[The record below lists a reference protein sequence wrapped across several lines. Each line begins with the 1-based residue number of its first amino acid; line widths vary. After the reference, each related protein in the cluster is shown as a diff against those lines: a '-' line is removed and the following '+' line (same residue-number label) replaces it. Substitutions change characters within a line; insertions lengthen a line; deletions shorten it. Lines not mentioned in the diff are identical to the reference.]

1 LCIADDELPFAIMHV
16 YLSLAK
22 EGDGMGRAAN
32 GQNCSRAAAISVW
45 LGLGLL
51 FCQPVCAA
59 SRAEVKGGIAA
70 NEDCAA
76 CHRITRQQRQ
86 PPAVADPDEARTI
99 EAPTFNQIAR
109 QYAGRPT
116 ALARFIMAP
125 RHPMREQEFPPH
137 ELKQIIRYIRS
148 LEKERW

>member
-1 LCIADDELPFAIMHV
+1 MN
-16 YLSLAK
+16 
-22 EGDGMGRAAN
+22 RAAN
-32 GQNCSRAAAISVW
+32 SQSRSRAAAISVCF
-45 LGLGLL
+45 GLGLV

-59 SRAEVKGGIAA
+59 SSLEVKGRLAA
-70 NEDCAA
+70 NEDCGA

-116 ALARFIMAP
+116 ALARSITAP
-125 RHPMREQEFPPH
+125 RHPMREQEFLPN

>member
-1 LCIADDELPFAIMHV
+1 MHV
-16 YLSLAK
+16 YLPFAK
-22 EGDGMGRAAN
+22 EGDGM
-32 GQNCSRAAAISVW
+32 SRAAKGQSCCRAGAISVW

-51 FCQPVCAA
+51 VCQPVHAGN
-59 SRAEVKGGIAA
+59 RPEVKGRVAA
-70 NEDCAA
+70 KEDCAA

-86 PPAVADPDEARTI
+86 PPAIADPDEARTV
-99 EAPTFNQIAR
+99 EAPTFNQIAK

-116 ALARFIMAP
+116 ALAQSIMAP